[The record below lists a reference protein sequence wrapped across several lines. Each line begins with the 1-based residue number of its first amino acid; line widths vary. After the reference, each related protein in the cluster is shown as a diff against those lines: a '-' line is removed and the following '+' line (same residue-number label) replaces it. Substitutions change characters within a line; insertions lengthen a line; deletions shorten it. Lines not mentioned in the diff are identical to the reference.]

1 MKYKDTMESPWGVL
15 KLTVLKSGPKLIG
28 DFSFPATCWGPHP
41 QRLGHGRASL
51 RKHRHRCSWHRKFHS
66 LTSMFFLMNHDP
78 YHPWSGIFTY
88 INYTWMDMDGMG
100 DEHLKLQHPTSHLPS
115 NRLKFCNLKIARSH
129 SDRMGPWTS
138 STNTPFLTRSVWCF
152 CFCLKTSPSCEVNVL
167 QWYPLIGSIFHSLQK
182 GNVATFISHRLK
194 ILDSVGQT
202 SVRALAHRALSL
214 MQNFW
219 KFLSALRIDR
229 MTLTDQ
235 DEPIEV
241 LAAPVCRCGDQWEHQ
256 CINYG
261 MSEPVQVLQWHSLN
275 LLWKDGNV
283 KSFACL
289 LHGIIASS
297 ILSTFDLKQKHT
309 NNSTIRTHFR
319 YETSP

>member
-152 CFCLKTSPSCEVNVL
+152 CFCLKNFSFLWSKCTAMISTHWFYFPFVAKGKCSHFHQPPFENTGFCRTNQREGLSTSSPIVDAKFLEIPVGSKDRPDDIDWPGWTHRSVGSPSV
-167 QWYPLIGSIFHSLQK
+167 
-182 GNVATFISHRLK
+182 
-194 ILDSVGQT
+194 
-202 SVRALAHRALSL
+202 
-214 MQNFW
+214 
-219 KFLSALRIDR
+219 
-229 MTLTDQ
+229 
-235 DEPIEV
+235 
-241 LAAPVCRCGDQWEHQ
+241 
-256 CINYG
+256 
-261 MSEPVQVLQWHSLN
+261 
-275 LLWKDGNV
+275 
-283 KSFACL
+283 
-289 LHGIIASS
+289 
-297 ILSTFDLKQKHT
+297 
-309 NNSTIRTHFR
+309 
-319 YETSP
+319 